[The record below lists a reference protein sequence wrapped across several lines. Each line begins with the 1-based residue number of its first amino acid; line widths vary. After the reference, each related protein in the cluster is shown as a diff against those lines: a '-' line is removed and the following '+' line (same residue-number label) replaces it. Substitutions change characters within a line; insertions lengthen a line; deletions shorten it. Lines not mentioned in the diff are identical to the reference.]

1 MKLWIN
7 EHDFIEIDDNQSLP
21 VEIAARS
28 RSVDWWGLFG
38 NLPDPDPILRKI
50 GQDISVYRR
59 LLSDGHVWSCYQ
71 SRKSGTLSCE
81 WEICESSKSSR
92 ANKRAYQMIS
102 DMISGLDVY
111 QIITDMLDA
120 PFFGMSPIE
129 VVWKSAKNAWIP
141 DRIAGKPPE
150 WFMFDPENHLK
161 FMSKDNMIDGE
172 EIPEYK
178 FLLCRHHSSY
188 QNPYGE
194 RLLSRCFWPAAFKK
208 GGFKYWA
215 VFTEKYGMPW
225 VIGRVPGSTN
235 DTERARLMSNL
246 AKMVADAVAVINND
260 DSVEIKEAAGK
271 SASAD
276 IYEKLISTCNRE
288 FSKAILGQT
297 LTTEL
302 DKGGSFAATK
312 EHMEVRAD
320 LVDQDKRMV
329 KSAFN
334 LLFQWIVDL
343 NFAGAAAPTFSFF
356 EEEDI
361 QKDLADRDEV
371 LTKQGVRFKT
381 KYYQRTYNLEE
392 DDFELVEPRQISV
405 GQFAETV
412 DSGPNYDA
420 RQQEIEELADDSL
433 ARAAGAWKGIDAPV
447 RKLIQSSSSLEEVRD
462 RIFEIYGD
470 LDPNDL
476 EKLVR
481 NALVTAILSGAA
493 HAANTSRGKR

>member
-7 EHDFIEIDDNQSLP
+7 ENDFIEIDDKQSLP

-38 NLPDPDPILRKI
+38 NLPDPDPVLRKL
-50 GQDISVYRR
+50 GRDISVYRR
-59 LLSDGHVWSCYQ
+59 LLSDSHVWSCYQ

-81 WEICESSKSSR
+81 WEIQESSKNSR

-129 VVWKSAKNAWIP
+129 VIWKSTKGTWIP

-150 WFMFDPENHLK
+150 WFMFDPENNLK

-172 EIPEYK
+172 KIPDYK

-208 GGFKYWA
+208 GGFKFWA

-225 VIGRVPGSTN
+225 VIGKVPGTTG
-235 DTERARLMSNL
+235 DTERARLLSNL
-246 AKMVADAVAVINND
+246 AKMVADAVAVIND
-260 DSVEIKEAAGK
+260 DSNVDIIEAKGK

-276 IYEKLISTCNRE
+276 IYDKLISTCNRE

-334 LLFQWIVDL
+334 LLFQWIIEL
-343 NFAGAAAPTFSFF
+343 NFTGATAPAFSFF
-356 EEEDI
+356 EEENI

-371 LTKQGVRFKT
+371 LSKQGVRFT
-381 KYYQRTYNLEE
+381 PKYYQRTYNLEE
-392 DDFELVEPRQISV
+392 DDFELGEPRHTGA
-405 GQFAETV
+405 GQFAENV

-420 RQQEIEELADDSL
+420 QQLELEDLADDSL
-433 ARAAGAWKGIDAPV
+433 ARVADAWKGIDAPV
-447 RKLIQSSSSLEEVRD
+447 RKLIESSSSLEEVRD
-462 RIFEIYGD
+462 RIFDVYGD

-481 NALVTAILSGAA
+481 DALVTALLTGAA
-493 HAANTSRGKR
+493 DAADTPRGKR